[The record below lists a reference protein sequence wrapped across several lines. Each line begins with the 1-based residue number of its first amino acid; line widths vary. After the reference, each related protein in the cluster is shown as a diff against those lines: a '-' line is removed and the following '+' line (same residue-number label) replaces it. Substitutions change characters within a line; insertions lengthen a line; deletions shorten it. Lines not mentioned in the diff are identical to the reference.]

1 MKIKS
6 ILILSF
12 LILSCQ
18 NQAEEARKPKVKTIE
33 PAPFKPINDEIISK
47 AVLYEANIRQYSNEG
62 SFNAFAEDLLVLKKM
77 GVKIIWL
84 MPINPIS
91 KTKSKGP
98 LGSYYAVSDYTKVN
112 PCKKGFLE
120 SK

>member
-1 MKIKS
+1 MKLKS

-47 AVLYEANIRQYSNEG
+47 ASRI
-62 SFNAFAEDLLVLKKM
+62 F
-77 GVKIIWL
+77 
-84 MPINPIS
+84 
-91 KTKSKGP
+91 
-98 LGSYYAVSDYTKVN
+98 
-112 PCKKGFLE
+112 
-120 SK
+120 

>member
-1 MKIKS
+1 MKLKS

-33 PAPFKPINDEIISK
+33 PTPFTPINNEVISK

-62 SFNAFAEDLLVLKKM
+62 SFNAFAEDLPVLKKM

-84 MPINPIS
+84 MPITNFYLSLSPLAIS
-91 KTKSKGP
+91 SLKTRPRSLKAMKG
-98 LGSYYAVSDYTKVN
+98 
-112 PCKKGFLE
+112 
-120 SK
+120 